1 MSIVHNLPQ
10 LFKYPERTKF
20 RRKVPSNV
28 GEHMPL
34 MHYTG
39 RSTTR
44 YFLVAIAR
52 AVYMMF

>member
-34 MHYTG
+34 MHYTR